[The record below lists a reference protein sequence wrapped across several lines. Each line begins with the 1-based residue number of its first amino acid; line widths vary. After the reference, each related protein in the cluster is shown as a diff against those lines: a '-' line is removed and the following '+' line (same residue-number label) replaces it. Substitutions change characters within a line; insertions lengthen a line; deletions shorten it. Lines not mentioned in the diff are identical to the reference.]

1 MMTSVQWMISDTLL
15 DVGINPGL
23 LGWDYLK
30 VGVEMVYN
38 DREYLRNMTG
48 KLYPDIAKEVG
59 STTSRVE
66 RAIRHAI
73 ESAFNNMTEDT
84 RKKYFGNVVSMNS
97 GKVTNTTFIA
107 VIVERI
113 QNSIQADGVMREEE
127 HHNAGNGV
135 E

>member
-1 MMTSVQWMISDTLL
+1 MTSVQWMISDTLL

-59 STTSRVE
+59 STTSRVD

-73 ESAFNNMTEDT
+73 ESAFNNMAEDT

-113 QNSIQADGVMREEE
+113 QNNIQVDGIMREEE

>member
-1 MMTSVQWMISDTLL
+1 MTSVQWMISDTLL

-48 KLYPDIAKEVG
+48 KLYPDIAKEVD

-113 QNSIQADGVMREEE
+113 QNSIQADGIMREEE

>member
-1 MMTSVQWMISDTLL
+1 MTSIQWMISDTLL

-73 ESAFNNMTEDT
+73 ESAFNNMADST
-84 RKKYFGNVVSMNS
+84 RKKYFGNAVSINS
-97 GKVTNTTFIA
+97 GKATNTTFIA

-113 QNSIQADGVMREEE
+113 QNSIQADGVMRGG
-127 HHNAGNGV
+127 AS
-135 E
+135 

>member
-1 MMTSVQWMISDTLL
+1 MTSVQWMISDTLL

-66 RAIRHAI
+66 RAIHHAI

-84 RKKYFGNVVSMNS
+84 CKKYFGNVVSMNS
-97 GKVTNTTFIA
+97 GKATNTTFIA

-113 QNSIQADGVMREEE
+113 QSEIVKDAEMREAE
-127 HHNAGNGV
+127 HYANT
-135 E
+135 

>member
-1 MMTSVQWMISDTLL
+1 MTSVQWMISDTLL
-15 DVGINPGL
+15 DIGINPGL

-73 ESAFNNMTEDT
+73 ESAFNNMAEDT
-84 RKKYFGNVVSMNS
+84 RKKYFGNVVSLNS

-113 QNSIQADGVMREEE
+113 QNNIQADGIMREEE

>member
-1 MMTSVQWMISDTLL
+1 MTSVQWMISDTLL

-48 KLYPDIAKEVG
+48 KLYPDIAKEVD

-113 QNSIQADGVMREEE
+113 QNNIQADGIMREEE

>member
-1 MMTSVQWMISDTLL
+1 MTSVQWMISDTLL

-73 ESAFNNMTEDT
+73 ESAFNNMAEDT

-113 QNSIQADGVMREEE
+113 QNNIQVDGIMREEE

>member
-1 MMTSVQWMISDTLL
+1 MTSVQWMISNILL

-30 VGVEMVYN
+30 VGIEMVYN
-38 DREYLRNMTG
+38 DREYLRNITG
-48 KLYPDIAKEVG
+48 KLYPDIAKVMD
-59 STTSRVE
+59 STASRVE

-73 ESAFNNMTEDT
+73 ESAFNNMTPDT
-84 RKKYFGNVVSMNS
+84 MKKYFGNVVSMNS

-113 QNSIQADGVMREEE
+113 QNNIQADGIMREEE
-127 HHNAGNGV
+127 YYNAGNGV

>member
-1 MMTSVQWMISDTLL
+1 MTSVQWMISDTLL

-73 ESAFNNMTEDT
+73 ESAFNNMAEDT
-84 RKKYFGNVVSMNS
+84 RKKYFGNVVSLNS

-113 QNSIQADGVMREEE
+113 QNNIQADGTMREEE

>member
-1 MMTSVQWMISDTLL
+1 MTSVQWMISDTLL

-48 KLYPDIAKEVG
+48 KLYPDIAKEVD

-73 ESAFNNMTEDT
+73 ESAFNNMAEDT

-113 QNSIQADGVMREEE
+113 QNNIQADGIMREEE

>member
-1 MMTSVQWMISDTLL
+1 MTSVQWMISDTLL

-73 ESAFNNMTEDT
+73 ESAFNNMAEDT
-84 RKKYFGNVVSMNS
+84 RKKYFRNMVSMNS

-113 QNSIQADGVMREEE
+113 QNNIQADGIMREEE

>member
-1 MMTSVQWMISDTLL
+1 MTSVQWMISDTLL

-73 ESAFNNMTEDT
+73 ESAFNNMAEDT

-113 QNSIQADGVMREEE
+113 QNNIQADGIMREEE

>member
-1 MMTSVQWMISDTLL
+1 MTSVQWMISDALL

-73 ESAFNNMTEDT
+73 ESAFNNMAEDT

>member
-1 MMTSVQWMISDTLL
+1 MTSVQWMISDTLL

-48 KLYPDIAKEVG
+48 KLYPDIAKEVD

-73 ESAFNNMTEDT
+73 ESAFNNMAEDT

-113 QNSIQADGVMREEE
+113 QNNIQADGIMRGGASQCE
-127 HHNAGNGV
+127 
-135 E
+135 

>member
-1 MMTSVQWMISDTLL
+1 MTSVQWMISDTLL

-48 KLYPDIAKEVG
+48 KLYPDIAKEVD

-73 ESAFNNMTEDT
+73 ESAFNNMAEDT
-84 RKKYFGNVVSMNS
+84 RKKYFGNVVSLNS

-113 QNSIQADGVMREEE
+113 QNNIQADGIMREEE

>member
-1 MMTSVQWMISDTLL
+1 MTSVQWMISDTLL
-15 DVGINPGL
+15 GVGINPGL

-48 KLYPDIAKEVG
+48 KLYPDIAKEVD
-59 STTSRVE
+59 STAPRVD

-73 ESAFNNMTEDT
+73 ESAFNNMAEDT

-97 GKVTNTTFIA
+97 SKVTNSTFIA

-113 QNSIQADGVMREEE
+113 QNNIQADGIMREEE
-127 HHNAGNGV
+127 YHNAGNGV

>member
-1 MMTSVQWMISDTLL
+1 MTSVQWMISDTLL

-30 VGVEMVYN
+30 VGIEMVYN

-48 KLYPDIAKEVG
+48 KLYPDIAKVVD
-59 STTSRVE
+59 STASRVE

-73 ESAFNNMTEDT
+73 ESAFNNMAEDT
-84 RKKYFGNVVSMNS
+84 RKKYFGNVVSLNS

-107 VIVERI
+107 VIVEHI
-113 QNSIQADGVMREEE
+113 QNNIQADGIMREEE
-127 HHNAGNGV
+127 HHNAGNRV

>member
-1 MMTSVQWMISDTLL
+1 MTSVQWMISDTLL

-66 RAIRHAI
+66 RNIRNAI
-73 ESAFNNMTEDT
+73 ESAFNNMVEDT

-113 QNSIQADGVMREEE
+113 QNNIQADGIIREEE

>member
-1 MMTSVQWMISDTLL
+1 MTSVQWMISDTLL

-48 KLYPDIAKEVG
+48 KLYPDIAKEIG

-73 ESAFNNMTEDT
+73 ESAFNNMAEDT
-84 RKKYFGNVVSMNS
+84 RKKYFGNVVRMNS

-113 QNSIQADGVMREEE
+113 QNNIQADGIMREEE
-127 HHNAGNGV
+127 HHNAGNGM

>member
-1 MMTSVQWMISDTLL
+1 MTSVQWMISDTLL

-48 KLYPDIAKEVG
+48 KLYPDIAKEVD

-113 QNSIQADGVMREEE
+113 QNSIQADGAIREEE

>member
-1 MMTSVQWMISDTLL
+1 MTSVQWMISDTLL

-48 KLYPDIAKEVG
+48 KLYPDIAKEVD

-84 RKKYFGNVVSMNS
+84 RKRYFGNVVSMNS

>member
-1 MMTSVQWMISDTLL
+1 MTSVQWMISDTLL

-59 STTSRVE
+59 STTSRVD

-73 ESAFNNMTEDT
+73 ESAFNNMAEDT

-113 QNSIQADGVMREEE
+113 QNNIQADGIMREEE

>member
-1 MMTSVQWMISDTLL
+1 MTSVQWMISDTLL
-15 DVGINPGL
+15 DVGINPRL

-59 STTSRVE
+59 STTPRVE

>member
-1 MMTSVQWMISDTLL
+1 MTSVQWMISDTLL

-48 KLYPDIAKEVG
+48 KLYPDIAKEVD
-59 STTSRVE
+59 STASRVE

-73 ESAFNNMTEDT
+73 ESAFNNMAEDT
-84 RKKYFGNVVSMNS
+84 RKKYFGNVVSLNS

-113 QNSIQADGVMREEE
+113 QNNIQADGIMREEE

>member
-1 MMTSVQWMISDTLL
+1 MTSVQWMISDTLL

-48 KLYPDIAKEVG
+48 KLYPNIAKEVG

-73 ESAFNNMTEDT
+73 ESAFNNMAEDT
-84 RKKYFGNVVSMNS
+84 RKKYFGNVVSLNS

-113 QNSIQADGVMREEE
+113 QNNIQADGIMREEE

>member
-1 MMTSVQWMISDTLL
+1 MTSVQWMISDTLL

-73 ESAFNNMTEDT
+73 ESAFNNMAEDT
-84 RKKYFGNVVSMNS
+84 RKKYFGNVVSLNS
-97 GKVTNTTFIA
+97 GKITNTTFIA

-113 QNSIQADGVMREEE
+113 QNNIQADGIMREEE

>member
-1 MMTSVQWMISDTLL
+1 MTSVQWMISDTLL

-30 VGVEMVYN
+30 VGLEMVYN

-73 ESAFNNMTEDT
+73 ESAFNNMAEDT
-84 RKKYFGNVVSMNS
+84 RKKYFGNVVSLNS

-113 QNSIQADGVMREEE
+113 QNNIQADGIMREEE

>member
-1 MMTSVQWMISDTLL
+1 MTSVQWMISNTLL

-23 LGWDYLK
+23 LGWEYLK
-30 VGVEMVYN
+30 VGIEMAYN
-38 DREYLRNMTG
+38 DREYLRHMTG
-48 KLYPDIAKEVG
+48 KLYPDIAKVVD
-59 STTSRVE
+59 STASRVE

-73 ESAFNNMTEDT
+73 ESAFNNMAEDT

-97 GKVTNTTFIA
+97 GKVTNSTFIA

-113 QNSIQADGVMREEE
+113 QNNIQADGIMREKE
-127 HHNAGNGV
+127 HHNASNGV

>member
-1 MMTSVQWMISDTLL
+1 MTSVQWMISDTLL

-73 ESAFNNMTEDT
+73 ESAFNNMAEDT
-84 RKKYFGNVVSMNS
+84 RKMYFGNVVSLNS

-113 QNSIQADGVMREEE
+113 QNNIQADGIMREEE

>member
-1 MMTSVQWMISDTLL
+1 MTSVQWMISDTLL

-48 KLYPDIAKEVG
+48 KLYPDIAKEVD

>member
-1 MMTSVQWMISDTLL
+1 MTSVQWMISDTLL

-73 ESAFNNMTEDT
+73 ESAFNNMAEET
-84 RKKYFGNVVSMNS
+84 RKKYFGNVVSLNS

-113 QNSIQADGVMREEE
+113 QNNIQADGIMREEE

>member
-1 MMTSVQWMISDTLL
+1 MTSVQWMISDTLM

-73 ESAFNNMTEDT
+73 ESAFNNMAEDT
-84 RKKYFGNVVSMNS
+84 SKKYFGNVVSLNS

-113 QNSIQADGVMREEE
+113 QNNIQADGIMR
-127 HHNAGNGV
+127 
-135 E
+135 

>member
-1 MMTSVQWMISDTLL
+1 MTSVQWMISDTLL

-73 ESAFNNMTEDT
+73 ESAFNNMAEDT
-84 RKKYFGNVVSMNS
+84 RKKYFGNVVSLNS
-97 GKVTNTTFIA
+97 SKVTNTTFIA

-113 QNSIQADGVMREEE
+113 QNNIQADGIMREEE

>member
-1 MMTSVQWMISDTLL
+1 MISVQWMISDTLL

-73 ESAFNNMTEDT
+73 ESAFNNMAEDT

-107 VIVERI
+107 VIVEHI
-113 QNSIQADGVMREEE
+113 QNNIQAYGIMREEE

>member
-1 MMTSVQWMISDTLL
+1 MTSVHWMISDTLL

-48 KLYPDIAKEVG
+48 KLYPDIAKEVD

-73 ESAFNNMTEDT
+73 ESAFNNMAEET

-113 QNSIQADGVMREEE
+113 QNSIQADGIMREEE

>member
-1 MMTSVQWMISDTLL
+1 MTSVQWMISDTLL

-73 ESAFNNMTEDT
+73 ESAFNNMAEDT
-84 RKKYFGNVVSMNS
+84 RKKYFGNVVSLNS

-113 QNSIQADGVMREEE
+113 QNNIQADGIMREEE
-127 HHNAGNGV
+127 YHNAGNGV

>member
-1 MMTSVQWMISDTLL
+1 MTSVQWMISDTLL

-23 LGWDYLK
+23 LGYDYLK

-48 KLYPDIAKEVG
+48 KLYPDIAKEVD

-73 ESAFNNMTEDT
+73 ESAFNNMAEDT

-113 QNSIQADGVMREEE
+113 QSEIVKDAEMREAE
-127 HHNAGNGV
+127 HYANT
-135 E
+135 

>member
-1 MMTSVQWMISDTLL
+1 MTSVQWMISDTLL

-73 ESAFNNMTEDT
+73 ESAFNNMAEDT
-84 RKKYFGNVVSMNS
+84 RKKYFGNVVSLNS

-113 QNSIQADGVMREEE
+113 QNNIQADGIMREEE